1 MLTRR
6 AFAAR
11 IGLGAAAVRMLP
23 EMVYAQRA
31 LVRAGDLPQDMVW
44 LNANENPAGPPPASL
59 AAMREALPTSGR
71 YHYQEFGDIYAA
83 VAKSED
89 LDPAQTIVGAGSS
102 EVLHFAIDAF
112 TSPTR
117 PLITVAPTFE
127 GPLEVAR
134 GLGRS
139 VVLTSLMPDYSAD
152 VHKLVEE
159 AGKAQGGLIYLCNPN
174 NPTSAITTRKDLEW
188 LVANLPAST
197 ILVVDEAYIHFGES
211 PELVSALPYVRQG
224 KNVIVARTFSKIY
237 GMAGLRVGFGAAKP
251 ELIERMTPLRMGVIS
266 IVSAR
271 AVVAA
276 LAESGSTFCA
286 SGTPRS
292 SRRGASCATGSA
304 SASCAIIEPHANF
317 MMIDVGRNARE
328 FINAKMP
335 RHGRRR
341 RPPLPAPRQHA
352 ARHHRHRSG
361 DGKNSATSS
370 CASIEDDLEGGIYPA
385 RGFSPTVN
393 LAL

>member
-6 AFAAR
+6 AFAAH

-23 EMVYAQRA
+23 EMAYAQRA
-31 LVRAGDLPQDMVW
+31 ALRAGDLPPDMVW
-44 LNANENPAGPPPASL
+44 LNSNENPAGPPPASL

-71 YHYQEFGDIYAA
+71 YHFQEFGDIYAA

-89 LDPAQTIVGAGSS
+89 LDPRQTIVGAGSS
-102 EVLHFAIDAF
+102 EVLHFAIDGF

-134 GLGRS
+134 GLGRP
-139 VVLTSLMPDYSAD
+139 VVLTKLLPDYSAD
-152 VHKLVEE
+152 VHALVEE

-188 LVANLPAST
+188 LVANLPANT
-197 ILVVDEAYIHFGES
+197 ILLVDEAYIHFGES

-224 KNVIVARTFSKIY
+224 KDVIVARTFSKIY

-251 ELIERMTPLRMGVIS
+251 ELIRRMTPLRMGVIS

-271 AVVAA
+271 AVLAA
-276 LAESGSTFCA
+276 LADRQNIVPERRA
-286 SGTPRS
+286 SLAQT
-292 SRRGASCATGSA
+292 RRELCDWLRERKLGF
-304 SASCAIIEPHANF
+304 IEPHGNF
-317 MMIDVGRNARE
+317 IMIDVGRNARE
-328 FINAKMP
+328 FADAMP
-335 RHGRRR
+335 RLGVAPGRPF
-341 RPPLPAPRQHA
+341 PPLDNMLRVTIGTDQEMAKFRDVFWKVYK
-352 ARHHRHRSG
+352 G
-361 DGKNSATSS
+361 
-370 CASIEDDLEGGIYPA
+370 
-385 RGFSPTVN
+385 
-393 LAL
+393 